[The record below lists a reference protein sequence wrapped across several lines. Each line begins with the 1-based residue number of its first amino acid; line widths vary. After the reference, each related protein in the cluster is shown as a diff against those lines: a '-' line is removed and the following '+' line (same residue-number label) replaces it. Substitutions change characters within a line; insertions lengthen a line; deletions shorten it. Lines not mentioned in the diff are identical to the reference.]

1 MTRVGVALG
10 AGLALL
16 VIALVVTLSGSPQ
29 VLANANATPS
39 DEPILEAK
47 SGAGA
52 CQDGE
57 LVPAGISGIRL
68 TLVADAGPRVSV
80 SALSGTHV
88 LTSGTAGSGWTSGAV
103 TVPVKVLAQP
113 VAGARICFKLGPSV
127 ETVQLG
133 GSRTSAAVAAT
144 NLHGR
149 PLPGRFTVEYIR
161 SASRSWWSTAETV
174 ARHIGLGRAPSGSWV
189 ALLLLAGMGAVL
201 ATASWLLLRE
211 LL

>member
-1 MTRVGVALG
+1 MTRVAAALA

-16 VIALVVTLSGSPQ
+16 AIALVVTLSGSP
-29 VLANANATPS
+29 VVVAHTNSIPA

-80 SALSGTHV
+80 RALSGSRV
-88 LTSGTAGSGWTSGAV
+88 VASGTAGSGWTSGAV
-103 TVPVKVLAQP
+103 TVPVTVLEQP
-113 VAGARICFKLGPSV
+113 VVGARICFTLGRGV

-133 GSRTSAAVAAT
+133 GSHTSAALAAT
-144 NLHGR
+144 NLNGR
-149 PLPGRFTVEYIR
+149 PLPGRFTVEYMR
-161 SASRSWWSTAETV
+161 SAGGSWWS
-174 ARHIGLGRAPSGSWV
+174 
-189 ALLLLAGMGAVL
+189 
-201 ATASWLLLRE
+201 
-211 LL
+211 